1 MAGTFPSRGVWRR
14 PSLRPVDVIVFAAL
28 LALLYGLLRLAP
40 ALNAP
45 FLPRTAPSR
54 VSTDPANLPYYAVR
68 SLLRMFIGLILSVL
82 FTFVYATAA
91 AAVVLQLPG
100 RGTRLR
106 SGCDFYVPRDVGWGG
121 AAAPFAGVAE

>member
-14 PSLRPVDVIVFAAL
+14 HNLRLVDLVVFAAL

-45 FLPRTAPSR
+45 FLPKGPSHPL
-54 VSTDPANLPYYAVR
+54 STNPANLPYYAAR
-68 SLLRMFIGLILSVL
+68 SLFRMFIALGLSLL

-91 AAVVLQLPG
+91 A
-100 RGTRLR
+100 RLR
-106 SGCDFYVPRDVGWGG
+106 CWPSTGPTPR
-121 AAAPFAGVAE
+121 